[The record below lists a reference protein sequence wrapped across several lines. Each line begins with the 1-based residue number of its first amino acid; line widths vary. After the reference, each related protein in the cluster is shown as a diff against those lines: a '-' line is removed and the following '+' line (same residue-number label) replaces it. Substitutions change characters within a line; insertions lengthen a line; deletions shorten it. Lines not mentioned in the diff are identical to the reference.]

1 MTSKQIRLWATAGVL
16 VGVLALDGCGSG
28 DEPAT
33 SPTPTRSAT
42 ATATPEPTAAL
53 RGSWTRRM
61 TARDWRLA
69 GSGYPT
75 GTFRIDVDRHGGVS
89 VYFPGKRVVDFTTAF
104 VVKARRMTIASVPVC
119 PGETGRYTWH
129 ASARGLR
136 LTVVA
141 DDACKPRAALFG
153 GTWRRANEGDAHD
166 VQG

>member
-1 MTSKQIRLWATAGVL
+1 MTSQQIRLWAAAGVL
-16 VGVLALDGCGSG
+16 AGVLALDGCGSG

-42 ATATPEPTAAL
+42 ATATPTAAL
-53 RGSWTRRM
+53 SGSWTRRM

-75 GTFRIDVDRHGGVS
+75 GRFRLDVDRHGGVS

-104 VVKARRMTIASVPVC
+104 AVQGRRMTIASVPVC

-129 ASARGLR
+129 VSARTLR
-136 LTVVA
+136 LNVVA
-141 DDACKPRAALFG
+141 DQACKPRAALFG
-153 GTWRRANEGDAHD
+153 GMWTRRG
-166 VQG
+166 

>member
-1 MTSKQIRLWATAGVL
+1 
-16 VGVLALDGCGSG
+16 
-28 DEPAT
+28 
-33 SPTPTRSAT
+33 
-42 ATATPEPTAAL
+42 
-53 RGSWTRRM
+53 M

-104 VVKARRMTIASVPVC
+104 VVKGRRMTIASVPVC

-153 GTWRRANEGDAHD
+153 GTWRRAN
-166 VQG
+166 